1 LQKPK
6 IKICG
11 ITNLK
16 DARLSLE
23 AGASSL
29 GFNFYKKSRRFVD
42 PLEVKEIISELP
54 SDKDYFGVFVNH
66 SREEVAS
73 IAKAAGLTGLQ
84 FHGDEP
90 EEILEDWSDY
100 KVIKALR
107 ISKLPETT
115 ELKALLKKVDHILFD
130 SYSEKEYGGTGKAIA
145 SEVLS
150 DLKDKEILQRLFI
163 AGGITP
169 ENIASVASLEPYAID
184 LASGVE
190 SENAREKSE
199 QKVKALF
206 KNLSSI

>member
-1 LQKPK
+1 LEKPE

-23 AGASSL
+23 AGASFL
-29 GFNFYKKSRRFVD
+29 GFNFYKNSKRFIE
-42 PLEVKEIISELP
+42 PLEAKEIISKLP
-54 SDKDYFGVFVNH
+54 SDKTYFGVFVNH
-66 SREEVAS
+66 TREEVAR
-73 IAKAAGLTGLQ
+73 IAEAAGLTGLQ

-90 EEILEDWSDY
+90 EEFLEGWSDY
-100 KVIKALR
+100 KIIKALR
-107 ISKLPETT
+107 ISSLPETSQ
-115 ELKALLKKVDHILFD
+115 LQAILQKADYILFD

-145 SEVLS
+145 IEILS
-150 DLKDKEILQRLFI
+150 GLKDKEVLKRLFI

-169 ENIASVASLEPYAID
+169 DNITSVAALGPYAID

-190 SENAREKSE
+190 AESAREKSE